1 MKYLSR
7 IWLVLAAGFLA
18 ACTREPVQ
26 QEQSYPELG
35 ITLEIPYSNPVKATE
50 VPASEQENALH
61 SLQIWV
67 FNSTTKALVTH
78 LGPDKF
84 NTVDDF
90 PQAGGGVKRYSMRVD
105 WDFALNRPNVDV
117 FVLANAESIGINT
130 DDGTTLDGESSYAA
144 VNDAVFGGDFFSPQA
159 KVNAVP
165 ATGLP
170 MSGSA
175 KNLSIKGE
183 APSLSIATITLER
196 MVSKVR
202 FIFSQMLTET
212 TDPEEMEV
220 FSIESIELDG
230 HVIPTEEFV
239 FGPTHTPRWASTF
252 VADNVT
258 YPGTGGAAVKSSPV
272 PELYKYAGQSGVV
285 YEAIIESAKLQNR
298 LTDCGTYYLRES
310 GAVVTGKIHYKAV
323 KGQGTASETEAT
335 GTALFSLTRS
345 GDFARNHT
353 WTVYGYYVSKRTL
366 QLSVNVLPW
375 RKTDYTINYSE
386 SSLMV
391 TWKLSVLDG
400 SYARKEQVSKD
411 VYNIILN
418 SNSPC
423 RAYLYV
429 ATPEGGRLQVIPV
442 GTDGSE
448 NAFAVSFSN
457 DPQEE
462 VTETDIM
469 PTRNNGRIDI
479 VIDRKDG
486 YTITSSQSIQL
497 SFKAFTAGGD
507 SGIEIDGASE
517 CIDQIYN
524 FIIPYNN

>member
-1 MKYLSR
+1 MKCLRR
-7 IWLVLAAGFLA
+7 IWLVLAAGILA
-18 ACTREPVQ
+18 ACARETLQP
-26 QEQSYPELG
+26 EQYPELG
-35 ITLEIPYSNPVKATE
+35 ITLQVPYSAPVKAME
-50 VPASEQENALH
+50 VPATEQENALH

-67 FNSTTKALVTH
+67 FNSSTKALVAH

-105 WDFALNRPNVDV
+105 WDFALNRPHVDV
-117 FVLANAESIGINT
+117 FVLANAESAGIV
-130 DDGTTLDGESSYAA
+130 LDGNASYDI
-144 VNDAVFGGDFFSPQA
+144 VNDAVFGGNFFSPQA
-159 KVNAVP
+159 KVSAVP

-212 TDPEEMEV
+212 TDPAEMEV

-230 HVIPTEEFV
+230 NVIPAQEYV
-239 FGPTHTPRWASTF
+239 FGPTHTPRWTTDF
-252 VADNVT
+252 VADGVS
-258 YPGTGGAAVKSSPV
+258 YPGTGGAAVNSSPV
-272 PELYKYAGQSGVV
+272 PELYKYAGQSGTV
-285 YEAIIESAKLQNR
+285 YEAIIASARLQNR

-310 GAVVTGKIHYKAV
+310 GAVVSGKIHYKVV
-323 KGQGTASETEAT
+323 KGPDTDSPTETI

-375 RKTDYTINYSE
+375 RKTDYNISYSE

-400 SYARKEQVSKD
+400 SYASKVLVGKDIYD
-411 VYNIILN
+411 VTLN

-423 RAYLYV
+423 HAYLYV
-429 ATPEGGRLQVIPV
+429 ATPEGGRLQVSPV

-448 NAFAVSFSN
+448 DAFAVSFSP
-457 DPQEE
+457 DPQDEE
-462 VTETDIM
+462 HLTDIM
-469 PTRNNGRIDI
+469 PERNNGRIDI
-479 VIDRKDG
+479 VIDRKQG
-486 YTITSSQSIQL
+486 YNITSPKSIQL
-497 SFKAFTAGGD
+497 SFKAFTADGE
-507 SGIEIDGASE
+507 SEIDGASE

-524 FIIPYNN
+524 FIIPSSY